1 MPYRAPELFDVKTSS
16 TLTESTDIWS
26 LGCVLFSLA
35 YLYSPFETP
44 STVEQGGS
52 MALAVMNGGWKFPE
66 GNAARG
72 YSEGLRDIVR
82 ACLKVKPEERA
93 DIDGVIELT
102 ENALQRLA

>member
-26 LGCVLFSLA
+26 LGCLLFALA

-52 MALAVMNGGWKFPE
+52 MALAVMNGGWKFPASD
-66 GNAARG
+66 AAG
-72 YSEGLRDIVR
+72 YSEGCKEVVR
-82 ACLKVKPEERA
+82 RCLKVKPEERP
-93 DIDGVIELT
+93 DIEEVIRLT
-102 ENALQRLA
+102 EEALRGLS